1 MSRPSVLDGEKWKS
15 RQLIVLPALAAVLFL
30 LEGGTF
36 IPSFASAKESNEPK
50 ASDWVQEVGAN
61 ELKAQKEDHTQW
73 RYCYRKEEP
82 GRREVRE
89 KIETEDGTLDALLS
103 VNGRALNADE
113 RRKEEARLQK
123 KVMDG
128 DEYRRK
134 VKEDADEATGL
145 LKLLPEML
153 LCEYDG
159 KAGDLIRLKFSP
171 NPRFHPPSREA
182 KVFHSM
188 EGTMLVDAKEKRLAW
203 IEGHLTGEVK
213 FGGGLLGRLEKGGTF
228 TLNRSEVGAG
238 HWEITFADIRMRGK
252 VLLFKTI
259 SVQQQEYRTDFR
271 RMPDDLSLQQAAQ
284 ILGKE
289 NSLMTQAQPWQR

>member
-1 MSRPSVLDGEKWKS
+1 M
-15 RQLIVLPALAAVLFL
+15 
-30 LEGGTF
+30 
-36 IPSFASAKESNEPK
+36 
-50 ASDWVQEVGAN
+50 
-61 ELKAQKEDHTQW
+61 
-73 RYCYRKEEP
+73 
-82 GRREVRE
+82 
-89 KIETEDGTLDALLS
+89 
-103 VNGRALNADE
+103 NGRALNADE

-123 KVMDG
+123 KVMGG

-153 LCEYDG
+153 LYEYDG

-188 EGTMLVDAKEKRLAW
+188 EGTMLVDAKEKRLAR

-228 TLNRSEVGAG
+228 TVKRSEVGAG

-271 RMPDDLSLQQAAQ
+271 RMPDDLTLQQAAQ